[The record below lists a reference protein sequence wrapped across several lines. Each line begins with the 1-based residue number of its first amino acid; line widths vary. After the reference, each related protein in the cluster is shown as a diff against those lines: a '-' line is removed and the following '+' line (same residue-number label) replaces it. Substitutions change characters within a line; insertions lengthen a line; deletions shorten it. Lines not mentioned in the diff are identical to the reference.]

1 MQSKGEVK
9 QRMFANIE
17 QWQLSGLSQK
27 AWCEQAGTSYHIF
40 HYWYKRYRDKNII
53 SSTSS
58 FVKLKLQPV
67 VMGYA
72 ELLLPDGKR
81 LIFHQPV
88 SSDFLKAII
97 S

>member
-1 MQSKGEVK
+1 MQSKDEVK

-17 QWQLSGLSQK
+17 QWQLSGISQK
-27 AWCEQAGTSYHIF
+27 AWCEQAGIPYYVF
-40 HYWYKRYRDKNII
+40 HYWYKRYRDKNTT

-58 FVKLKLQPV
+58 FVELKLQPAIV
-67 VMGYA
+67 DHA

>member
-1 MQSKGEVK
+1 MQSKDEVK

-17 QWQLSGLSQK
+17 QWQLSGISQK
-27 AWCEQAGTSYHIF
+27 AWCEQAGIPYYVF
-40 HYWYKRYRDKNII
+40 HYWYKRYRGKNIT
-53 SSTSS
+53 STSS
-58 FVKLKLQPV
+58 FVELKLQPAIV
-67 VMGYA
+67 DHA